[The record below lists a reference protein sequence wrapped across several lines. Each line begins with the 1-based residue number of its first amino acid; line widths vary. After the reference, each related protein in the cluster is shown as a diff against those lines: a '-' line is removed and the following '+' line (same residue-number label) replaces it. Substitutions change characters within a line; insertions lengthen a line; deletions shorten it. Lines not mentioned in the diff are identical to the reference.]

1 MNSIVPSIAVAMS
14 TYNGD
19 AYISQ
24 QLDSVLAQDVTER
37 ANLIIYVRDDG
48 SKDATL
54 KILEQYEEN
63 GHIHLFRGENVGVT
77 RSFLET
83 LAAIPPDIDYIAL
96 CDQDDI
102 WHKDKLSRAI
112 EVLESRDASIPQL
125 YCSEYIFCNA
135 EMNPQGQSHLNRTGV
150 DFNKM
155 LYENVVSGNTTV
167 INQALR
173 RLVVNAGY
181 EAVYNHDWWIAL
193 VACALGGELVY
204 DDFPSL
210 DYRRTGSNVS
220 PTGTKGLAL
229 LRYRL
234 RTFFANNELQ
244 KVTIQL
250 RKLDQQFGERLDPE
264 KRSLLNRFLD
274 GGRLEKTFTP
284 VRLRQKLSEEVLVRA
299 LFLAGYL

>member
-1 MNSIVPSIAVAMS
+1 MNSIIPSIAVVMS
-14 TYNGD
+14 TYNGE

-37 ANLIIYVRDDG
+37 ANLIIYVRDDE

-63 GHIHLFRGENVGVT
+63 GHIHLLRGENVGVT
-77 RSFLET
+77 RSFLEM
-83 LAAIPPDIDYIAL
+83 LAAIPPDIDYVAL

-125 YCSEYIFCNA
+125 YCSEYIFCND
-135 EMNPQGQSHLNRTGV
+135 EMNPQGRSYLNRTGV
-150 DFNKM
+150 AFNKM

-167 INQALR
+167 INQALC
-173 RLVVNAGY
+173 RLVVDAGY
-181 EAVYNHDWWIAL
+181 KAVYCHDWWMAL
-193 VACALGGELVY
+193 VACALGELVY

-234 RTFFANNELQ
+234 RTFFANKELQ

-250 RKLDQQFGERLDPE
+250 RKLDQQFGEQLDSE
-264 KRSLLNRFLD
+264 KRSLLNRFLN